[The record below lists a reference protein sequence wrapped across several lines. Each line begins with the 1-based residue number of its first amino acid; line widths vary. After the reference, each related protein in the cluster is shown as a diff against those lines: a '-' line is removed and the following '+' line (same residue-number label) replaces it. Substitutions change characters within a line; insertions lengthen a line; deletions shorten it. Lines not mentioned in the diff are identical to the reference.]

1 MVLAQPKRFLPAPA
15 VLISP
20 ITATLDAIVPEN
32 LGMLQ
37 LLRARLLMRDQDAS
51 RRNLE
56 TQADAALRSWRTL
69 AYVTPVIVAIMVAVA
84 LTTGLASPNASFVT
98 IVAPFA
104 VFFALLLWVD
114 YYS

>member
-1 MVLAQPKRFLPAPA
+1 
-15 VLISP
+15 
-20 ITATLDAIVPEN
+20 
-32 LGMLQ
+32 ML

-84 LTTGLASPNASFVT
+84 LTTGLARSF
-98 IVAPFA
+98 IG
-104 VFFALLLWVD
+104 LR
-114 YYS
+114 